1 MLKGQAMHETFPGV
15 QESLGSD
22 VGLCS
27 QMDGY
32 MHMAAELRSLVW
44 GFRGQSLE
52 QVPVQPFVWH
62 YASNR
67 EITERSERP
76 GPGAMQSHTA
86 VGKPQRAGPFP
97 GRWTEPPLCRYYQ
110 GERWLQPPTASSC
123 SAGGTCSPLQCPTAF
138 SPSLVSTRA
147 PFHSQALPHR
157 DRSQSLQ
164 RGCSEPKF
172 MLWPLPS
179 KHHPSL
185 HLLLLLHAAIRD
197 GFHHGSKSLAS
208 LPHLPR
214 GIRQC
219 HCTQIRFVLFYTGSP
234 SVHAP
239 VEQDFERFYGRLPCF
254 LVWKKG
260 SRQALPFL
268 AIVIASELMS
278 YYCFLSF

>member
-44 GFRGQSLE
+44 GFRGQSLG

-147 PFHSQALPHR
+147 PFHSQALPTGTGHSLCNGGALSPNSCFG
-157 DRSQSLQ
+157 RSPASTTPASIF
-164 RGCSEPKF
+164 CCCC
-172 MLWPLPS
+172 MLPS
-179 KHHPSL
+179 GMAFTTGASPWPHCLTSPEVS
-185 HLLLLLHAAIRD
+185 
-197 GFHHGSKSLAS
+197 GSV
-208 LPHLPR
+208 
-214 GIRQC
+214 
-219 HCTQIRFVLFYTGSP
+219 T
-234 SVHAP
+234 
-239 VEQDFERFYGRLPCF
+239 
-254 LVWKKG
+254 
-260 SRQALPFL
+260 ALR
-268 AIVIASELMS
+268 
-278 YYCFLSF
+278 